1 MGNLRD
7 TLEQRQ
13 VIIYFTTV
21 AVAALAALLIPGT
34 EHLEQLVNPALA
46 MMLFVTFLQVPVTE
60 LGRAMTQLRFL
71 VSLLLTNFIAV
82 PLLVVVLSPLLPDDP
97 LLQLGVLMVLLCPC
111 IDYVVTFSQL
121 GRADSRLL
129 LAATPA
135 LLFMQIIL
143 LPLYLHLFPGE
154 NTAQYVQPEPFFH
167 AFLWLI
173 VVPLAAAAL
182 MQQWAKRN
190 ETGER
195 VSDKLGLL
203 PVPATALVLFVV
215 VASVVPQMG
224 NAISAA
230 MHAAPVYILYAIIA
244 PLLGWII
251 ARLFRLESAAGRAVA
266 FSAGTRNSLVILPLA
281 LVVPGAIPVLPAVI
295 VTQTLV
301 ELVAE
306 LIYIRVMPRLGRA

>member
-21 AVAALAALLIPGT
+21 AVAALAALLISGT

-46 MMLFVTFLQVPVTE
+46 LMLFVTFLQVPVTE

-71 VSLLLTNFIAV
+71 VSLLLTNFIAM
-82 PLLVVVLSPLLPDDP
+82 PLLVVVLLPLLPDDP
-97 LLQLGVLMVLLCPC
+97 LLHLGVLMVLLCPC

-154 NTAQYVQPEPFFH
+154 NTAQYVQPGPFFH

-306 LIYIRVMPRLGRA
+306 LIYIRVMPRLGRV